1 MRGTGKWDV
10 VNLFEAQTVGDISR
24 QFLPHDYVDE
34 HRELTSWAG
43 QEALKP
49 TSYGLPDD
57 ELLEVEI
64 YK

>member
-10 VNLFEAQTVGDISR
+10 VNIFEEQRVGELSR

-43 QEALKP
+43 MAMLRP